1 MIETAALFA
10 LCAAFLLALRD
21 IFGRFGVRGLDPIVG
36 TAVSAVAGLP
46 VLLAISLALGDFAR
60 PWPARSWTMASIA
73 LAGILR
79 ITAARTLLFAA
90 SQHIGAAR
98 AGTLGTTS
106 AFFSMALGIAFLD
119 ERLTLMIAAG
129 AALVIGGSVL
139 MARSRPGGA
148 SPQAEGLSYLK
159 GVALALLSALVF
171 GTSSVL
177 VRPAV
182 NDFAS
187 PNLANLYANLF
198 AALCFLP
205 FCWGRLGATRM
216 GEWSLGAWAYLIAA
230 GSAASLGVTFMYL
243 ALARAPVV
251 FVTPISQSRPFFLV
265 LVSWLFL
272 QAHESV
278 NRRVAWGAA
287 AIVVGTGVL
296 ILSR

>member
-1 MIETAALFA
+1 MIDPAALFA
-10 LCAAFLLALRD
+10 LCAALLLALRD
-21 IFGRFGVRGLDPIVG
+21 IFGRFGVRGIDPIVG
-36 TAVSAVAGLP
+36 TAVSALVGLP
-46 VLLAISLALGDFAR
+46 VLAFVSFLNGDFAHPWPGR
-60 PWPARSWTMASIA
+60 PWALASIA
-73 LAGILR
+73 LAGVTR

-90 SQHIGAAR
+90 TQHIGATR

-106 AFFSMALGIAFLD
+106 AFFSMALGMIFLA
-119 ERLTLMIAAG
+119 ERLTLGLAGG

-148 SPQAEGLSYLK
+148 QAAGSYLK
-159 GVALALLSALVF
+159 GVTLALLSALVF
-171 GTSSVL
+171 GASAVFA
-177 VRPAV
+177 RPAV

-198 AALCFLP
+198 AVLCFLP
-205 FCWGRLGATRM
+205 FCWRRLGAARVT
-216 GEWSLGAWAYLIAA
+216 EWPLQAWGYLVLA

-251 FVTPISQSRPFFLV
+251 FVAPIAQSRPFFLV

-278 NRRVAWGAA
+278 NRRAALGAA
-287 AIVVGTGVL
+287 AIVAGTGVL
-296 ILSR
+296 ILGR